1 MEYSPTL
8 LYRNPLNPD
17 TSILQTVLL
26 VTKPYISTQFNLLKL
41 TLSKY
46 GHFLWPPWRQLTVE
60 YSCNYQISHLRW
72 KNLMLHQLM
81 PFDRAYHGCLVQF
94 FNISSNINKGRLF
107 LCSLQKGQTIWG
119 NAIIRG
125 RRLFHILLTES
136 RAINFCFII
145 PLDQKIITSN
155 KLNMSFLSVP
165 NFSLIYFQTLNRH
178 WSVFLDKIPLQLDKG
193 GIKEREDGKRGRG
206 RIIWGRWL
214 F

>member
-1 MEYSPTL
+1 
-8 LYRNPLNPD
+8 
-17 TSILQTVLL
+17 
-26 VTKPYISTQFNLLKL
+26 
-41 TLSKY
+41 
-46 GHFLWPPWRQLTVE
+46 
-60 YSCNYQISHLRW
+60 
-72 KNLMLHQLM
+72 M
-81 PFDRAYHGCLVQF
+81 PFDKAYHGCLVQF

-125 RRLFHILLTES
+125 RRLFHILLTKS
-136 RAINFCFII
+136 CAINFCFII

-165 NFSLIYFQTLNRH
+165 NFSLIYFQSLNRH

-206 RIIWGRWL
+206 GGLFEGGDYFKNYDQRGAIIWGRWL
-214 F
+214 FKVEQLFEGGD

>member
-1 MEYSPTL
+1 
-8 LYRNPLNPD
+8 
-17 TSILQTVLL
+17 
-26 VTKPYISTQFNLLKL
+26 
-41 TLSKY
+41 
-46 GHFLWPPWRQLTVE
+46 
-60 YSCNYQISHLRW
+60 
-72 KNLMLHQLM
+72 M

-155 KLNMSFLSVP
+155 KLNMSFLRVP
-165 NFSLIYFQTLNRH
+165 NFSLIYFQSLNRH
-178 WSVFLDKIPLQLDKG
+178 WSVFLDQIPLQLDKE
-193 GIKEREDGKRGRG
+193 GIKERKDFFRHWDICIYWCYRDRHLNTGLMK
-206 RIIWGRWL
+206 
-214 F
+214 

>member
-1 MEYSPTL
+1 MLSSAFLYVEYSPTL

-26 VTKPYISTQFNLLKL
+26 VTRPYISTQFNLLKL

-72 KNLMLHQLM
+72 KNLMEHQLM

-107 LCSLQKGQTIWG
+107 LCSLQKGQTI
-119 NAIIRG
+119 
-125 RRLFHILLTES
+125 
-136 RAINFCFII
+136 
-145 PLDQKIITSN
+145 
-155 KLNMSFLSVP
+155 
-165 NFSLIYFQTLNRH
+165 
-178 WSVFLDKIPLQLDKG
+178 
-193 GIKEREDGKRGRG
+193 
-206 RIIWGRWL
+206 
-214 F
+214 

>member
-1 MEYSPTL
+1 
-8 LYRNPLNPD
+8 
-17 TSILQTVLL
+17 
-26 VTKPYISTQFNLLKL
+26 
-41 TLSKY
+41 
-46 GHFLWPPWRQLTVE
+46 
-60 YSCNYQISHLRW
+60 
-72 KNLMLHQLM
+72 M

-125 RRLFHILLTES
+125 RWLFHLLLTKS
-136 RAINFCFII
+136 CAINFCFII

-165 NFSLIYFQTLNRH
+165 NFSLIYFQSLNRH
-178 WSVFLDKIPLQLDKG
+178 WSVCLDKIPLQLDKE

-206 RIIWGRWL
+206 GGGLFEGGDYFKNYHQRGAIIWARWL
-214 F
+214 FKVERLFEGGD